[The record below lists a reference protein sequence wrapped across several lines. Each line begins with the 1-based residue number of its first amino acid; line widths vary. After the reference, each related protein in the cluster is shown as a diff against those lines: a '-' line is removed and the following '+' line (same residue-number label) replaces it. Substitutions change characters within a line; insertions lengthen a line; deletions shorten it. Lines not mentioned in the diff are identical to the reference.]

1 MQIGEQMSHKQLI
14 VVKHIAIHTWEWT
27 YEVDLKPLKL
37 IRHNNGLYINIYVY
51 VRVYEKIC
59 FTYVKL

>member
-14 VVKHIAIHTWEWT
+14 AVQHIAIHTWEWT
-27 YEVDLKPLKL
+27 CEVHLEPLKL
-37 IRHNNGLYINIYVY
+37 IRHSNGLYMNIYVY